1 MRPNMR
7 RFPPADFP
15 RIAVRIV
22 CGVATLALC
31 ACVSPLDRIDARTA
45 EMLRQQSE
53 ILGAEAASP
62 RATFREQERLT
73 KTDPAYRVPG
83 TENPGAEQL
92 NFTALDESRN
102 VEQRLSQYLAASST
116 GEAIQL
122 TLSEVLR
129 LAQQNSRDF
138 RQAEEDYLLAAV
150 RLLIEEH
157 RWGPRFFAD
166 TGVVASGSGSD
177 GSFQHAID
185 LVNTLRA
192 TKRLPYG
199 GEVEARLVWNATEN
213 LREQATGRYTQSS
226 RLVLSGEIPLMRG
239 AGLVAREDLIQR
251 RRDLVYAARTF
262 ERFRRQLVLDFA
274 SDYFDL
280 VSNQNRIINQE
291 AQLEG
296 LRALQRQT
304 AELVDAGRL
313 RAFQQ
318 DLARSQVLGAESQLA
333 NLRESFQLQLDRFKV
348 RLALP
353 LDQAIAIIPVQLD
366 IPEPDATIEEVTR
379 AALAYRLDLQNQ
391 RDRVEDQKRSVA
403 IARNQLRP
411 DLNLSGDLSIPT
423 DPDSRE
429 GGIGLDP
436 EELDYSASLTLGWP
450 LDREIENLNLRTALI
465 AAERSIRDYE
475 EARDNVVV
483 DARSALRNVELSR
496 LRLNLAEQQ
505 VIINERRLEE
515 QRTRADEVDP
525 QAVVDTENEL
535 NNARNARDQAASD
548 LKVAVLRYLLQTGQ
562 LRVTRE
568 GWIAPPE
575 GMPEVTEEVVTPA
588 EVTPYAPDQETP

>member
-1 MRPNMR
+1 MRPNTR
-7 RFPPADFP
+7 RFMLADTP
-15 RIAVRIV
+15 RMGLRLLGLVLVLGA
-22 CGVATLALC
+22 GAC
-31 ACVSPLDRIDARTA
+31 ASPLAKIDARTA

-53 ILGAEAASP
+53 ILGVQAASP
-62 RATFREQERLT
+62 RTTYRDQERLA
-73 KTDPAYRVPG
+73 KSDAAYREPD
-83 TENPGAEQL
+83 TRNPDAGEL
-92 NFTALDESRN
+92 SFTALEESRD
-102 VEQRLSQYLAASST
+102 VEARLAQYLAASSS
-116 GEAIQL
+116 GEAMQL

-129 LAQQNSRDF
+129 LAQANSRDF
-138 RQAEEDYLLAAV
+138 RQAEEEYILAAV

-166 TGVVASGSGSD
+166 TGIVASGSGSD
-177 GSFQHAID
+177 GSFEHAVD

-213 LREQATGRYTQSS
+213 LREQATGRYRQSS
-226 RLVLSGEIPLMRG
+226 RLVLSGDIPLMRG

-280 VSNQNRIINQE
+280 VSSQNRIINQE
-291 AQLEG
+291 ARLEG
-296 LRALQRQT
+296 LRYLQVQT
-304 AELVDAGRL
+304 GELVEAGRL

-318 DLARSQVLGAESQLA
+318 DLARSQVLGAEAQLA

-353 LDQAIAIIPVQLD
+353 IDQAIVVVPVRLA
-366 IPEPDATIEEVTR
+366 IPEPDSTIEAVTEM
-379 AALAYRLDLQNQ
+379 ALAYRLDLQNQ

-403 IARNQLRP
+403 IARNQLQP
-411 DLNLSGDLSIPT
+411 DLNLGGDLSIPT

-450 LDREIENLNLRTALI
+450 LDREIEQLNLRSSLI

-475 EARDNVVV
+475 ESRDNVVV

-515 QRTRADEVDP
+515 QRTRADELNP
-525 QAVVDTENEL
+525 QEIVDTENDL
-535 NNARNARDQAASD
+535 NNARNDRDQAASD
-548 LKVAVLRYLLQTGQ
+548 LKVAVLRYMLQTGQ
-562 LRVTRE
+562 LRVTRD

-575 GMPEVTEEVVTPA
+575 GMPTVTEEASPPPVM
-588 EVTPYAPDQETP
+588 TPYAPDQENP

>member
-1 MRPNMR
+1 MRPDKR
-7 RFPPADFP
+7 RFTPADI
-15 RIAVRIV
+15 RRLGLRVL
-22 CGVATLALC
+22 CGTLIFGLA

-53 ILGAEAASP
+53 ILGAQAASP
-62 RATFREQERLT
+62 RTTYRDQSRLT
-73 KTDPAYRVPG
+73 KADPAYQVPQ
-83 TENPGAEQL
+83 TDNPGADQL
-92 NFTALDESRN
+92 KFTALDESRD
-102 VEQRLSQYLAASST
+102 VEERLAQYLAASST

-129 LAQQNSRDF
+129 LAQENSRDF
-138 RQAEEDYLLAAV
+138 RQAEEDYILAAV

-166 TGVVASGSGSD
+166 TGVVASGSGTD
-177 GSFQHAID
+177 GSFQHAVD

-213 LREQATGRYTQSS
+213 LREQATGRYRQSS
-226 RLVLSGEIPLMRG
+226 RLVFSGDIPLMRG
-239 AGLVAREDLIQR
+239 AGLSAREDLIQR

-274 SDYFDL
+274 SDYFNL
-280 VSNQNRIINQE
+280 VSSQNRIINQM

-353 LDQAIAIIPVQLD
+353 LDQAIAIIPVQLE
-366 IPEPDATIEEVTR
+366 IPEPDATIEEVTQ

-403 IARNQLRP
+403 IARNQLKP
-411 DLNLSGDLSIPT
+411 DLNLAGDLSIPT

-450 LDREIENLNLRTALI
+450 LDREIENLNLRSALI
-465 AAERSIRDYE
+465 ASERSIRDYE
-475 EARDNVVV
+475 AARDNVVV

-562 LRVTRE
+562 LRVSRD

-575 GMPEVTEEVVTPA
+575 GMADVTEEVVPPA
-588 EVTPYAPDQETP
+588 EMTPYAPDQETP